1 MTGHYMTGHCMTI
14 IKRYPNRKLYD
25 TQAKRYVSLDDIAQ
39 MIRRGD
45 EVQVVDH
52 ASGDDVTTLMLVQ
65 IIVEQEKQRS
75 GFLPQPVLTGL
86 IRAGGNTVAVLRKG
100 LSAPLDLLRQVDD
113 EIERRVNRL
122 VSLGDMAEDEG
133 RRLIHKLRQLG
144 APPATPGALDAEQLE
159 AELRARNVPTRAEM
173 QALSAL
179 IEQLAAEV
187 ESLRNH
193 NAAAAAAPGGAAPS
207 AEE

>member
-1 MTGHYMTGHCMTI
+1 MTV

-25 TQAKRYVSLDDIAQ
+25 THAKQYVSLDDIAE

-52 ASGDDVTTLMLVQ
+52 ASGDDVTALMLVQ

-86 IRAGGNTVAVLRKG
+86 IRAGGNTLTVLRKG

-113 EIERRVNRL
+113 EIERRVNQL

-133 RRLIHKLRQLG
+133 RRLVQKLRMLG
-144 APPATPGALDAEQLE
+144 APPAAPAVMDEGQLE
-159 AELRARNVPTRAEM
+159 AELRARNVPTREEM
-173 QALSAL
+173 QALSTL

-187 ESLRNH
+187 ESLRQRN
-193 NAAAAAAPGGAAPS
+193 NASSSGRPETTPPTG
-207 AEE
+207 

>member
-1 MTGHYMTGHCMTI
+1 MTV

-25 TQAKRYVSLDDIAQ
+25 THAKQYVSLDDIAE

-45 EVQVVDH
+45 EVQVVDY

-86 IRAGGNTVAVLRKG
+86 IRAGGNTLSALRKG

-113 EIERRVNRL
+113 EIERRVNQL

-133 RRLIHKLRQLG
+133 RRLVHKLRMLG
-144 APPATPGALDAEQLE
+144 APLAAPAVMDEGQLE
-159 AELRARNVPTRAEM
+159 AELRARNVPTREEM
-173 QALSAL
+173 QALSTL

-187 ESLRNH
+187 DSLRQRN
-193 NAAAAAAPGGAAPS
+193 NASSSGRPETTPPTG
-207 AEE
+207 